1 MKLKKVLFTDTV
13 RLKHGKNT
21 RIATIEDAQGWGADY
36 IELQVQ
42 DRIVIVHKNHE
53 STCIPLENVTS
64 FETLNEPAVSEFK
77 KEASKNDE
85 QKGKQVTRGVTK
97 KHTKAKKKTTTL
109 RALQGN

>member
-36 IELQVQ
+36 IELQ

-53 STCIPLENVTS
+53 STCVPLENVTS

-77 KEASKNDE
+77 KEAAKDEPQKRKQGERAIPKKNS
-85 QKGKQVTRGVTK
+85 
-97 KHTKAKKKTTTL
+97 KAKRKTSTI
-109 RALQGN
+109 RAV